1 MRDSELAN
9 QREQQLAEYRN
20 RHGLAEFG
28 GDMPPTPARGIVS
41 VFSENRKEG
50 YWALPRHLRVLS
62 VFGNVTIDLREAMIL
77 PGESVIEA
85 VAVFAEVKVIAPP
98 HINVECDGDAL
109 MGEFAIKRSKRD
121 EPTLQPPDPGAPVI
135 RIIGSA
141 YMASVN
147 IRVKPGKKTSV
158 RRAH

>member
-1 MRDSELAN
+1 MSD
-9 QREQQLAEYRN
+9 YRG
-20 RHGLAEFG
+20 RHDLIGGA

-41 VFSENRKEG
+41 VFGESRKDG
-50 YWALPRHLRVLS
+50 RWALPRHLRVLS
-62 VFGNVTIDLREAMIL
+62 VVGNVTIDLRDALIL

-98 HINVECDGDAL
+98 HINMECDGDAL

-121 EPTLQPPDPGAPVI
+121 EATLYPPDPGAPVV
-135 RIIGSA
+135 RVIGSA

-147 IRVKPGKKTSV
+147 IRVKQGKKTPAG
-158 RRAH
+158 RALSGGPA

>member
-1 MRDSELAN
+1 M
-9 QREQQLAEYRN
+9 AEYRD
-20 RHGLAEFG
+20 RHDLIGSG
-28 GDMPPTPARGIVS
+28 GDLPATPARGIVA
-41 VFSENRKEG
+41 VFSENKKEG

-62 VFGNVTIDLREAMIL
+62 VFGNVTIDLRDALIL

-85 VAVFAEVKVIAPP
+85 VAVFAEIKVIAPP

-121 EPTLQPPDPGAPVI
+121 EAKFHAPDPGAPVV
-135 RIIGSA
+135 RVIGSA

-147 IRVKPGKKTSV
+147 IRVKPGKKPPV
-158 RRAH
+158 GRALFGGSS